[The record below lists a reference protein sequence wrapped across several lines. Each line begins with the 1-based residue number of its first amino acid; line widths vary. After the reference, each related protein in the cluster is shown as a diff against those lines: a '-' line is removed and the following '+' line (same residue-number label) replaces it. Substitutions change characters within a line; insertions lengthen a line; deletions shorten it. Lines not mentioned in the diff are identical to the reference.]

1 MNVKGD
7 QVSNWEFYRQQW
19 NDYEVA
25 TSLDKQEQRIRLA
38 TFRSVMG
45 KDCLQIFLNLK
56 LSPEEQNYI
65 QGCIK
70 ALEAYF
76 KPKRNAVYE
85 RYQFNLCQQNAD
97 ELEDGFVNRLRKK
110 ASTCQ
115 FGSLIEEMIRDRLV
129 IGINDHSTKLRL
141 LKEENLDLNK
151 ALVMCRSNEIA
162 SQQLKSMKLEEK
174 KTEEVSVVKDRQQ
187 KKSKPR
193 NARNARNSP
202 TKSRNSASW
211 DPKKNA
217 DQRTKSFQCFHCGHK
232 ERHSLENCPAFGHE
246 CKACKRPN
254 HFASVCR
261 SSSRSQVKQLAELTN
276 GEPETDSD
284 EFFFKIEEVSS
295 VQAQGKQLFAS
306 LEFSDANA
314 RYKMKMECQLDTG
327 ATCNVLTHRDL
338 SIISQNGNPTLQSSK
353 VKLRLFNG
361 SVMKLLGEVSLNVC
375 KEDKQQHQLKFQVVE
390 GDSKPLLSAEMCE
403 TLGLLKINHNSTALV
418 NTMEETKALLTKEK
432 ILADFKDLFEGLGH
446 IEKANFTVDPEVTPV
461 QHAPRRIAVTLHNE
475 VKAKLEDLEKK
486 KILV

>member
-1 MNVKGD
+1 M
-7 QVSNWEFYRQQW
+7 
-19 NDYEVA
+19 
-25 TSLDKQEQRIRLA
+25 
-38 TFRSVMG
+38 
-45 KDCLQIFLNLK
+45 
-56 LSPEEQNYI
+56 
-65 QGCIK
+65 
-70 ALEAYF
+70 
-76 KPKRNAVYE
+76 VYE

-97 ELEDGFVNRLRKK
+97 EPVDGFVNRLRKK

-115 FGSLIEEMIRDRLV
+115 FGSLIEEMIRDQLV
-129 IGINDHSTKLRL
+129 IGINDHSTKLCL

-174 KTEEVSVVKDRQQ
+174 KTEEVRVVKDRQQ

-193 NARNARNSP
+193 NARNLP

-211 DPKKNA
+211 DPNKNA
-217 DQRTKSFQCFHCGHK
+217 DQRRKSFRWSHCGNK

-246 CKACKRPN
+246 RKACKRPN

-295 VQAQGKQLFAS
+295 VQAKGKQLFVS

-353 VKLRLFNG
+353 V
-361 SVMKLLGEVSLNVC
+361 
-375 KEDKQQHQLKFQVVE
+375 
-390 GDSKPLLSAEMCE
+390 
-403 TLGLLKINHNSTALV
+403 
-418 NTMEETKALLTKEK
+418 
-432 ILADFKDLFEGLGH
+432 
-446 IEKANFTVDPEVTPV
+446 
-461 QHAPRRIAVTLHNE
+461 
-475 VKAKLEDLEKK
+475 
-486 KILV
+486 